1 MVGAGDNGELDTR
14 DDARDD
20 THHDMREDIRL
31 LGRVLG
37 DVIRDQAG
45 DAVFAR
51 VERTRVEATRLRR
64 EGGPPDAL
72 IAHLGALGHRDA
84 LHVVRAF
91 SHFSLLANLAEDLD
105 EDRRDR
111 RHRQAGL
118 PPRPG
123 TMDAALARIDAADLD
138 GGAVADALE
147 DALVSPVM
155 TAHPT
160 EVRRKTVF
168 EVQRRVVDLVH
179 RRDRSQLDPEER
191 AEWDEALWRAVLT
204 LWQTAL
210 LRLQRL
216 RLSDEIT
223 EGLQYYDLSLFEVVP
238 RLDHM
243 VRREV
248 QLRWPHCDL
257 LPRPLLR
264 PGSWIGGDR
273 DGNPYVTAA
282 SLDLAV
288 RRQAA
293 TALRH
298 HLDEISHLG
307 VELSMSIRLVQ
318 PTPALLAL
326 TEAAGPST
334 FSADEPYRRA
344 LQGVHA
350 RVAAT
355 AREVL
360 GEVPGAHRPHADLP
374 PYGTPAELRADLDTV
389 DASLRGHGAGALAD
403 DRLAR
408 LRRSVDVFGFHLA
421 GLDLRQSSAVH
432 EAVVADLLHWA
443 GVEDDYRALD
453 EDARVK
459 VLTEELRT
467 RRPLVA
473 PTADLDPATADE
485 LAVFRTAADAVAV
498 LGADAVPNYVI
509 SRAEDVS
516 DVLEV
521 ALLLAEVGLA
531 APGDVPRPGPGI
543 VPLFETIA
551 DLDGAGATM
560 RALLA
565 HPGYRARLRA
575 RGDVQEVM
583 LGYSDSNKDGG
594 YLASHWAIYRAEA
607 ELVEVFRAAGARLR
621 LFHGRGGTVG
631 RGGGPSYEA
640 ILAQPEGSVRGSL
653 RLTEQGEVRAAR
665 YADPEVARRNLE
677 SLVAATL
684 ESSLLDVEGLGA
696 DAPAAYAL
704 MDELAAAAQRA
715 YRALVYET
723 PGFVRW
729 FREATPLAEIAELNI
744 GSRPA
749 SRTASDRIED
759 LRAIPWVFSWTQC
772 RILLPGWFGTGTAL
786 ATWAGDDPGRLDRL
800 RALHD
805 RWPFFRTVMS
815 NMDMVLAKSD
825 LSIARRYAGL
835 VTDPDLARRVL
846 DVIVAEHER
855 SVEMVL
861 AVTGRPAL
869 LADNPALTRSLRYRL
884 PYVDALNH
892 LQVELLH
899 RWRSGD
905 HHELTK
911 RGIQLTING
920 LATALRNSG

>member
-1 MVGAGDNGELDTR
+1 M
-14 DDARDD
+14 
-20 THHDMREDIRL
+20 
-31 LGRVLG
+31 
-37 DVIRDQAG
+37 
-45 DAVFAR
+45 
-51 VERTRVEATRLRR
+51 
-64 EGGPPDAL
+64 
-72 IAHLGALGHRDA
+72 
-84 LHVVRAF
+84 VRAF

-105 EDRRDR
+105 EDRRARRDR
-111 RHRQAGL
+111 LAGR
-118 PPRPG
+118 PPAPG
-123 TMDAALARIDAADLD
+123 TLARALERIDAAPLD
-138 GGAVADALE
+138 GGAVEEALR

-168 EVQRRVVDLVH
+168 EVQRRVVDLIR
-179 RRDRSQLDPEER
+179 RRDRTDLDPGELADWGR
-191 AEWDEALWRAVLT
+191 ALWRAVLT

-210 LRLQRL
+210 LRLERL

-238 RLDHM
+238 DLDDA
-243 VRREV
+243 VRRAM
-248 QLRWPHCDL
+248 QARWPECDP

-273 DGNPYVTAA
+273 DGNPRVNAA
-282 SLDLAV
+282 ALDLAIH
-288 RRQAA
+288 RQAA
-293 TALRH
+293 TALGH
-298 HLDEISHLG
+298 YLDEVDRLG
-307 VELSMSIRLVQ
+307 VELSMSIRLVR

-326 TEAAGPST
+326 AEAAGPST

-350 RVAAT
+350 RLATTAAQ
-355 AREVL
+355 VL
-360 GEVPGAHRPHADLP
+360 GEVPGVHRPHADLP
-374 PYGTPAELRADLDTV
+374 PYAAPADLRADLDAV
-389 DASLRGHGAGALAD
+389 DTSLRGHGAAALAD

-408 LRRSVDVFGFHLA
+408 LRRAVDVFGFHLA
-421 GLDLRQSSAVH
+421 GLDLRQSSEVH
-432 EAVVADLLHWA
+432 EQVIDDLLRWA
-443 GVEDDYRALD
+443 GVRPDYRALD
-453 EDARVK
+453 ETARVD
-459 VLTEELRT
+459 LLAGELRT

-473 PTADLDPATADE
+473 PGADLDPRTEDE
-485 LAVFRTAADAVAV
+485 LAVVRAAARASDA
-498 LGADAVPNYVI
+498 LGPDAVPNYVI
-509 SRAEDVS
+509 SRTEAVS

-521 ALLLAEVGLA
+521 ALLLKEAGLVDA
-531 APGDVPRPGPGI
+531 GDDPVLRPGI
-543 VPLFETIA
+543 VPLFETIE
-551 DLDGAGATM
+551 DLRGAGATM
-560 RALLA
+560 AALLALPRYRALL
-565 HPGYRARLRA
+565 RS

-594 YLASHWAIYRAEA
+594 YLAANWALYRAEVD
-607 ELVEVFRAAGARLR
+607 LVEVFRAAGVRLR

-653 RLTEQGEVRAAR
+653 RLTEQGEVRAAK
-665 YADPEVARRNLE
+665 YADPEMARRNLE

-684 ESSLLDVEGLGA
+684 ESSLLDVEGLGR
-696 DAPAAYAL
+696 DAPGAYAL
-704 MDELAAAAQRA
+704 MDELAEAARRA
-715 YRALVYET
+715 YRTLVYET

-729 FREATPLAEIAELNI
+729 FHEATPLTEIAELNV

-759 LRAIPWVFSWTQC
+759 LRAIPWVFSWSQS
-772 RILLPGWFGTGTAL
+772 RIMLPGWYGTGTAL
-786 ATWAGDDPGRLDRL
+786 AGWVGDDASRLARL
-800 RALHD
+800 RELHD

-835 VTDPDLARRVL
+835 VTDPELRARVL

-855 SVEMVL
+855 SVAMVL

-869 LADNPALTRSLRYRL
+869 LADNPAMTRSLRYRF

-892 LQVELLH
+892 LQVELLR
-899 RWRSGD
+899 RWRAGD